1 MTQTLAGVAEEGHRL
16 LGLASEA
23 GLLVRLLGGVAVQIS
38 CPEAMRRPAL
48 RRSYKD
54 LDLAASRRHSR
65 QLQALLKE
73 AGYEANERFNALH
86 GSSRL
91 LFYDTANQ
99 RQLDI
104 FMGTFEMCHKLDLE
118 PRLRIGGLTL
128 GPADL
133 LLLKLQ
139 VVELNEKDATDALA
153 LLVEFRISPEDMDGC
168 ISTDRIGRVCG
179 SDWGW
184 YTTIGDNLGRVL
196 EHAPLILADA
206 ADVRTVEERIGT
218 LRAAMDAAP
227 KSGGWRL
234 RARVGRRMRWYEMPE
249 EVG

>member
-1 MTQTLAGVAEEGHRL
+1 MTRTLAGVAEEGHRL

-23 GLLVRLLGGVAVQIS
+23 GLVVRLLGGVAVQVS
-38 CPEAMRRPAL
+38 CPEAMRRPTL
-48 RRSYKD
+48 RRSCKD
-54 LDLAASRRHSR
+54 LDLAASRRQGR
-65 QLQALLKE
+65 RLQALLKE

-91 LFYDTANQ
+91 LFYDMTNQ
-99 RQLDI
+99 RQLDV
-104 FMGTFEMCHKLDLE
+104 FMGTFEMCHRLDLE
-118 PRLRIGGLTL
+118 ARLQIGERALA
-128 GPADL
+128 PADL

-153 LLVEFRISPEDMDGC
+153 LLVEFGVGPEDMDDR
-168 ISTDRIGRVCG
+168 ISTDRVGRVCG

-184 YTTIGDNLGRVL
+184 YTTFGDNLGRVL
-196 EHAPLILADA
+196 EHAPLILPDA
-206 ADVRTVEERIGT
+206 ADVRTVEERIGA
-218 LRAAMDAAP
+218 LRAAIDAAP

-234 RARVGRRMRWYEMPE
+234 RARVGRRMRWYETPE